1 MPNVL
6 PDSPR
11 TVEAPLPSPLSAR
24 ALSNRVFSVVLGADE
39 DVEWIYT
46 HTQDGVSYVTG
57 YTIVKKEAH

>member
-1 MPNVL
+1 MPNVSQDL
-6 PDSPR
+6 RR

-24 ALSNRVFSVVLGADE
+24 ALSNRVFSVVLAPDE

-57 YTIVKKEAH
+57 YTIVKKETH